1 MRLVISIAT
10 VNALQTIAMP
20 PPIRA
25 RLSRRSPKRQWGK
38 QRLIFLRIKG
48 ISLFLSVSAKHNRPA
63 DSRKPSWAR
72 EGDRRSLRRAR
83 RDGSQDAG
91 QERARPRRGPRRRAA
106 GRLGPAR
113 DGARRRRDPALGA
126 HARHRRLRRPA
137 RRKGRPAPEGGGG
150 AQALEI

>member
-63 DSRKPSWAR
+63 DSRRGHEALEP
-72 EGDRRSLRRAR
+72 EGQAVGPMALDDRV
-83 RDGSQDAG
+83 
-91 QERARPRRGPRRRAA
+91 
-106 GRLGPAR
+106 
-113 DGARRRRDPALGA
+113 GA
-126 HARHRRLRRPA
+126 HRVAAALRHHQEPWD
-137 RRKGRPAPEGGGG
+137 
-150 AQALEI
+150 